1 MQKKLPQIDIPTNVI
16 EAIVTMLVLMQ
27 IVYRKEKAFNKKAK
41 EEKER
46 VESQIK
52 AEHKIKQ
59 YDYNWY
65 YM

>member
-1 MQKKLPQIDIPTNVI
+1 VI

>member
-1 MQKKLPQIDIPTNVI
+1 
-16 EAIVTMLVLMQ
+16 MLVLMQ
-27 IVYRKEKAFNKKAK
+27 IVYRKERAFKKKAK

-59 YDYNWY
+59 YDYSWY
-65 YM
+65 YT